1 MREMLTATASLVSMG
16 YDKSVALIT
25 DGRFSGAT
33 RGPCIGHISPES
45 SEGGPISILR
55 DGDVIDIDIPAA
67 TINVR
72 LSDDEIKK
80 RLLETDIIQQHISGG
95 GYLDRYVR
103 LVSSASKGAI
113 LI

>member
-1 MREMLTATASLVSMG
+1 M
-16 YDKSVALIT
+16 SVA
-25 DGRFSGAT
+25 T
-33 RGPCIGHISPES
+33 R
-45 SEGGPISILR
+45 
-55 DGDVIDIDIPAA
+55 
-67 TINVR
+67 
-72 LSDDEIKK
+72 DDEIKK